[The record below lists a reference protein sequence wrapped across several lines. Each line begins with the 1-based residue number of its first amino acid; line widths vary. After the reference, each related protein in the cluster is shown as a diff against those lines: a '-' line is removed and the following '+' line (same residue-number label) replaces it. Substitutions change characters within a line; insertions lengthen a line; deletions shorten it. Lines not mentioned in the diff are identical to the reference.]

1 MRLKDYKNELSYS
14 KQKLTIRTTVIMKM
28 SFLSARSL
36 LLSCLVILLISCK
49 DDDPAKTIQLRNHTE
64 SGCKDFASYS
74 NTSQTGRQQTKKMVD
89 FNATE
94 RVALKGND
102 KGMLNVFHEN
112 ALFTCEAVFTCS
124 VDVSGNT
131 IVIHED
137 APPSTNCMCN
147 YDLTSEVGPLENK
160 TYTLIIKNNN
170 LVVCTHQ
177 FQYSSTLDKTFE
189 IQHSGL

>member
-1 MRLKDYKNELSYS
+1 
-14 KQKLTIRTTVIMKM
+14 MKM
-28 SFLSARSL
+28 SFLSARCL
-36 LLSCLVILLISCK
+36 LVSCLVILLFSCK

-74 NTSQTGRQQTKKMVD
+74 NTSQAGRQQAKKMVD

-147 YDLTSEVGPLENK
+147 YDLTSEIGPLENK

-170 LVVCTHQ
+170 AVVCTHQ
-177 FQYSSTLDKTFE
+177 FRYSSTLDKTFE